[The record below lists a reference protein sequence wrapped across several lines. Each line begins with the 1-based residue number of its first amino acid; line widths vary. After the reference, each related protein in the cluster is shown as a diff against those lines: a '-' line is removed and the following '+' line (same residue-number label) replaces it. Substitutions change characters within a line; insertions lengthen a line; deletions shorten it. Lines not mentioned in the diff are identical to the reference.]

1 MSNIIGLYYIGL
13 EDEPNNGYY
22 EKDIEGVI
30 AAIQELPVEE
40 SGFIIK
46 RFRWRNQSLIIC
58 LNLWDFNDPKAT
70 TRD

>member
-30 AAIQELPVEE
+30 AAIKELPVEE

-46 RFRWRNQSLIIC
+46 KVQMEKSKFD
-58 LNLWDFNDPKAT
+58 NLPEFMGF
-70 TRD
+70 

>member
-46 RFRWRNQSLIIC
+46 KVQMEKSEFD
-58 LNLWDFNDPKAT
+58 NLPEFMGF
-70 TRD
+70 